1 MIKKISV
8 WAVSIMLCLPMAIS
22 AGNNGGC
29 GCSSNTAYDDTSST
43 NNKNNDK
50 TKKSNKSGT
59 S

>member
-22 AGNNGGC
+22 AGNDSGC
-29 GCSSNTAYDDTSST
+29 GCSSSTAYDDT
-43 NNKNNDK
+43 NNQNNDK